1 MNVKNFP
8 LLNKKVFITGV
19 SRKRGIGYSVAKE
32 CAKQGASVLIQHY
45 EEHDAKQDWG
55 SDDLN
60 LLIEDIKNNL
70 VDGQT
75 FDHIH
80 ANFMYD
86 EELNNIKDFLKRNGK
101 IDYLVCNHALSGND
115 GYLNEISSD
124 SLDMHWQINTKS
136 SILLAKLFVEQ
147 HNKSNL
153 GKIIFM
159 TSGQSLGAMPNEI
172 SYALSKAALAE
183 IVKSLAYDLSEKNI
197 TVNSVNPG
205 VTNTGY
211 LDEYD
216 NNETWKEMKQSFP
229 FGRFSEPEDAANI
242 ITFLLSDK
250 GSWITGQTINSEGG
264 FRRG

>member
-1 MNVKNFP
+1 M
-8 LLNKKVFITGV
+8 
-19 SRKRGIGYSVAKE
+19 
-32 CAKQGASVLIQHY
+32 
-45 EEHDAKQDWG
+45 
-55 SDDLN
+55 
-60 LLIEDIKNNL
+60 LIEDIKNNL

-86 EELNNIKDFLKRNGK
+86 EELNNIKGFLKRNGK

-216 NNETWKEMKQSFP
+216 NNESWEEMKQSFP